1 MNYFKRWRHYF
12 SSVKGGNTIFKIGLI
27 GVAAALLSAFIR
39 KERAEFS
46 VVLGMIA
53 GIVIFYCVLTQ
64 ISVVVNF
71 VTEMLDMVA
80 IEAGYYFQLLKMLG
94 VAYVAEFAS
103 NICKDAGQQSVA
115 GMIELFAKISI
126 VVLSIPGLV
135 FLVETLEKFV

>member
-1 MNYFKRWRHYF
+1 M
-12 SSVKGGNTIFKIGLI
+12 V
-27 GVAAALLSAFIR
+27 
-39 KERAEFS
+39 
-46 VVLGMIA
+46 A
-53 GIVIFYCVLTQ
+53 GIVIFYYVLTQ

-80 IEAGYYFQLLKMLG
+80 IEESYYFQLLKMLG

-135 FLVETLEKFV
+135 FLKLFHKLLMNCLMIIL